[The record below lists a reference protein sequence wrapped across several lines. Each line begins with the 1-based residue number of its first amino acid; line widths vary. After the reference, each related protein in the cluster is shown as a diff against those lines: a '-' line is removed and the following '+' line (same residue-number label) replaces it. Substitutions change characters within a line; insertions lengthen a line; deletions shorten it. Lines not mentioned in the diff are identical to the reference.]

1 MDSITTGLAASSI
14 LEGTKFKIQQS
25 IPSGSIKR
33 GPHAIVRTADLNDG
47 INIQRRFA
55 KYSNGINS
63 LMAKYIN
70 SLFLKYETSSIN
82 IPFFGEN

>member
-47 INIQRRFA
+47 INIQRRFGNFPF
-55 KYSNGINS
+55 KTKPNCSRF
-63 LMAKYIN
+63 LL
-70 SLFLKYETSSIN
+70 LFHLV
-82 IPFFGEN
+82 FL